1 MGARVDRGADL
12 GEMLLHSGNIAPR
25 HGQASALAFLRA
37 DCAEDIGGLRALVV
51 GPRRARAARSPA
63 AGDFVL
69 LTDSGLVL
77 PPEFDLDAGRKPVSD
92 LCEHRGEV
100 FLKATSAASFWA

>member
-12 GEMLLHSGNIAPR
+12 GEMLLHSGSIAPR
-25 HGQASALAFLRA
+25 HDQASALAFLRA

-92 LCEHRGEV
+92 LCDLRGEV